1 MENRPTRGKKYLTIE
16 MFEKFLNNHFYHL
29 KREVRVI
36 LWINGTLLGGLVLWA
51 LVDRLLS

>member
-1 MENRPTRGKKYLTIE
+1 MQKRGRPPLYLTIE

-29 KREVRVI
+29 KREVRII
-36 LWINGTLLGGLVLWA
+36 LWINGTLLGGLVVWA